1 MKINNNFLIV
11 NEVFLKKLLRN
22 YSLLIIVATIII
34 SLDQYTKYLVRQNL
48 DLWTETW
55 APWDWMVPYV
65 RIVHVPNTGVA
76 FGMFQGFGDIF
87 SIVAIIVAL
96 IIVFYFP
103 RVPVSDWSLRLA
115 MSLQLSGAL
124 GNLIDRLTIGHVTD
138 FVSVGNFP
146 VWNIA
151 DASITIGVVVLIL
164 GVLITE
170 IEEKK
175 RKVSNQESQLES
187 DTELLEKA

>member
-1 MKINNNFLIV
+1 
-11 NEVFLKKLLRN
+11 LKKLLRT
-22 YSLLIIVATIII
+22 YSLLIVTAIVII

-55 APWDWMVPYV
+55 VPWDWMLPYV
-65 RIVHVPNTGVA
+65 RIVHVQNTGVA

-103 RVPVSDWSLRLA
+103 RVPASDWSLRLA
-115 MSLQLSGAL
+115 MSLHLSGAL

-164 GVLITE
+164 GVWITE

-175 RKVSNQESQLES
+175 KKVTNQESQVES
-187 DTELLEKA
+187 DTDLMENV

>member
-1 MKINNNFLIV
+1 
-11 NEVFLKKLLRN
+11 LKKLLRT
-22 YSLLIIVATIII
+22 YSLLIVTAIVII

-55 APWDWMVPYV
+55 VPWDWMLPYV
-65 RIVHVPNTGVA
+65 RIVHVQNTGVA

-103 RVPVSDWSLRLA
+103 RVPASDWSLRLA

-164 GVLITE
+164 GVWITE

-175 RKVSNQESQLES
+175 KKVTNQESQVES
-187 DTELLEKA
+187 DTDLMENV

>member
-1 MKINNNFLIV
+1 M
-11 NEVFLKKLLRN
+11 KKLLRT
-22 YSLLIIVATIII
+22 YSLLIVTAIVII
-34 SLDQYTKYLVRQNL
+34 SLDQYSKYLVRQNL

-55 APWDWMVPYV
+55 VPWDWMLPYV
-65 RIVHVPNTGVA
+65 RIVHVQNTGVA

-103 RVPVSDWSLRLA
+103 RVPASDWSLRLA

-164 GVLITE
+164 GVWITE

-175 RKVSNQESQLES
+175 KKVTNQESQVES
-187 DTELLEKA
+187 DTDLMENV

>member
-1 MKINNNFLIV
+1 M
-11 NEVFLKKLLRN
+11 KKLLRI

-48 DLWTETW
+48 DIWTETW
-55 APWDWMVPYV
+55 VPWDWMLPYV
-65 RIVHVPNTGVA
+65 RIVHIPNTGVA

-96 IIVFYFP
+96 IIIFYFP
-103 RVPVSDWSLRLA
+103 RVPISDWSLRLA

-164 GVLITE
+164 GVWITE

-175 RKVSNQESQLES
+175 KKGLNQESQIET
-187 DTELLEKA
+187 DTDLMEKV

>member
-1 MKINNNFLIV
+1 
-11 NEVFLKKLLRN
+11 LKKLLRT
-22 YSLLIIVATIII
+22 YSLLIVTAIVII
-34 SLDQYTKYLVRQNL
+34 SLDQYSKYLVRQNL

-55 APWDWMVPYV
+55 VPWDWMLPYV
-65 RIVHVPNTGVA
+65 RIVHVQNTGVA

-103 RVPVSDWSLRLA
+103 RVPASDWSLRLA

-164 GVLITE
+164 GVWITE

-175 RKVSNQESQLES
+175 KKVTNQESQVES
-187 DTELLEKA
+187 DTDLMENV

>member
-1 MKINNNFLIV
+1 MRS
-11 NEVFLKKLLRN
+11 FLKKLLRA
-22 YSLLIIVATIII
+22 YSLLIITAITII

-55 APWDWMVPYV
+55 VPWDWMLPYV

-96 IIVFYFP
+96 IIIFYFP
-103 RVPVSDWSLRLA
+103 RVPESDWSLRLA

-164 GVLITE
+164 GVWIAE

-175 RKVSNQESQLES
+175 KKGLNQETQLEN
-187 DTELLEKA
+187 DTDLLEKV

>member
-1 MKINNNFLIV
+1 MRI
-11 NEVFLKKLLRN
+11 
-22 YSLLIIVATIII
+22 YSLLIIVGTIII

-48 DLWTETW
+48 DIWTETW
-55 APWDWMVPYV
+55 VPWDWMLPYV
-65 RIVHVPNTGVA
+65 RIVHIPNTGVA

-96 IIVFYFP
+96 IIIFYFP
-103 RVPVSDWSLRLA
+103 RVPISDWSLRLA

-164 GVLITE
+164 GVWITE

-175 RKVSNQESQLES
+175 KKGLNQESQIET
-187 DTELLEKA
+187 DTDLMEKV